1 MNPAARYRAQILS
14 DGGTELDLYLAIG
27 GGFSRREIDAAHDMA
42 RALGTVAKFNANL
55 HRARLREDV
64 TVERSK
70 RGAA

>member
-1 MNPAARYRAQILS
+1 MNPAARYRAQLLYD
-14 DGGTELDLYLAIG
+14 DGSELDAYLSIG

-42 RALGTVAKFNANL
+42 RAEGTVAKFNANL

-64 TVERSK
+64 PAQETK